1 MEIFNAKEKFKIV
14 ENNKNIPDSEKPKIL
29 NLFKMAEQVGF
40 GKFGRSEMYTFQEGK
55 YPRCTAVMSMDGTK
69 AGALMEWAKREVVNY
84 AKESLKYELN
94 KVGAL
99 TNDTIDYIMD
109 IALSEPDKQ
118 RDDAANVGTDEH
130 DNVENFLNG
139 RPYKETEQFL
149 LFKYVWELEKP
160 ELICTEMPLIWR
172 RDVDFGFGGR
182 LDILAYKNGKYI
194 IYDLKTSKSIHQ
206 SYALQTSA
214 YREAVNL
221 MSGYQILPETTK
233 IIHIP
238 DVKNL
243 KDYQLKEYKKRGGLI
258 ECKDLDKAFEHYKI
272 LLKQYYNRNNKYF

>member
-1 MEIFNAKEKFKIV
+1 MQMFNAKEKFQIV
-14 ENNKNIPDSEKPKIL
+14 LKNPNIPEIEKESIL
-29 NLFKMAEQVGF
+29 DLFQAAEQVGF
-40 GKFGRSEMYTFQEGK
+40 GKFGRSEMYTFDEGK

-69 AGALMEWAKREVVNY
+69 AGALMEWAKREVVSY
-84 AKESLKYELN
+84 AKDTLKYELN
-94 KVGAL
+94 KVGCL
-99 TNDTIDYIMD
+99 TNDTIDFILD
-109 IALSEPDKQ
+109 QALANPDKQ

-139 RPYKETEQFL
+139 KPYKLTEQFL
-149 LFKYVWELEKP
+149 LFKYVWEKERP
-160 ELICTEMPLIWR
+160 ELVCTEMPLIWR
-172 RDVDFGFGGR
+172 TDKDFGFGGR

-214 YREAVNL
+214 YKEAVSL
-221 MSGYQILPETTK
+221 MSFNKIIPETTK

-238 DVKNL
+238 DVKTL

>member
-1 MEIFNAKEKFKIV
+1 MQMFNAEEKFEIVLKNPSIPQIEKEK
-14 ENNKNIPDSEKPKIL
+14 IL
-29 NLFKMAEQVGF
+29 DLFKAAEQVGF
-40 GKFGRSEMYTFQEGK
+40 GKFGRSEMYTFNEGK

-69 AGALMEWAKREVVNY
+69 AGALMEWAKREVVSF
-84 AKESLKYELN
+84 AKENLKYALK
-94 KVGAL
+94 KVDRL
-99 TNDTIDYIMD
+99 TDNTIDYILD
-109 IALSEPDKQ
+109 QALANPDKQ
-118 RDDAANVGTDEH
+118 RDDAANVGTNEH

-139 RPYKETEQFL
+139 KPYKITEQFL
-149 LFKYVWELEKP
+149 LFKYVWEQEKP

-172 RDVDFGFGGR
+172 RDIDFGFGGR

-194 IYDLKTSKSIHQ
+194 IYDLKTSKSVHQ

-221 MSGYQILPETTK
+221 MSGYHIFPETTK

-238 DVKNL
+238 DVKSLNT
-243 KDYQLKEYKKRGGLI
+243 YQLKEYKKRGGLI
-258 ECKDLDKAFEHYKI
+258 ECKNLDKAFEHYKI